1 MRVDA
6 VRARPHAKQV
16 QKWLGHHSPGFTLD
30 RYVHL
35 MDDGVGDAEFMDAA
49 VRVLPSELPS
59 AAEATSSAP
68 PAMPGNRM
76 GKRVA

>member
-1 MRVDA
+1 
-6 VRARPHAKQV
+6 V

-35 MDDGVGDAEFMDAA
+35 MDDGVGDAEFTDDA

-59 AAEATSSAP
+59 APFGADHGRAVEPET
-68 PAMPGNRM
+68 RM
-76 GKRVA
+76 AAGFS